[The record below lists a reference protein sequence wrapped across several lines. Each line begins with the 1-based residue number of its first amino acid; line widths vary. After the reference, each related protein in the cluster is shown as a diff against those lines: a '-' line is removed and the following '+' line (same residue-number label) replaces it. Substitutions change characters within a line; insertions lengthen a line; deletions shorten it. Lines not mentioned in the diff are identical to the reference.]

1 MRNYWQIEMS
11 FLVVHQIDSVR
22 NICAQMGWDLARYE
36 LRLACFSKAVSAS
49 CVFLNFGGIF
59 TMAKLPF
66 PPFNAEL
73 LADIADQASRFLPNE
88 KSREDVQKGIQVV
101 VQNVLSK
108 LDLVTR
114 EEFDAQT
121 AVLQKT
127 RAKLEELE
135 KKLEQ
140 LSQ

>member
-1 MRNYWQIEMS
+1 
-11 FLVVHQIDSVR
+11 
-22 NICAQMGWDLARYE
+22 
-36 LRLACFSKAVSAS
+36 
-49 CVFLNFGGIF
+49 
-59 TMAKLPF
+59 MAKLPF

-88 KSREDVQKGIQVV
+88 KSREDVQKGLQIV

-135 KKLEQ
+135 KKLDQ